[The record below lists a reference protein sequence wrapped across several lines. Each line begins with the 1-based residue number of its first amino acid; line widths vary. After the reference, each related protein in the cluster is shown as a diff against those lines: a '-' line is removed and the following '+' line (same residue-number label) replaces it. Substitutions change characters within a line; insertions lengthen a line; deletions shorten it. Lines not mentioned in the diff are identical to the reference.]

1 MHNQT
6 DNSIQSIK
14 EESVLKKYESITNYL
29 IKHKLT
35 ISTMES
41 CTAGMVASFLTD
53 TEGSSATL
61 KGAYITYCNEAKI
74 KQGVPAETIDK
85 YGVYSRE
92 TALAMAAA
100 CMDSYSADIG
110 IGVTGTLGN
119 TDPNNTDSVP
129 GEVHIGLII
138 PDNASTTSDTPD
150 ADILN
155 IDNSAIDNVK
165 TSNSDA
171 DNNRP
176 DNSFTCLC
184 HACSF
189 TLPSA
194 SSRHEYKLIVADLIA
209 DEIINKLLLNTK
221 Y

>member
-1 MHNQT
+1 MYFPDGVENIAKTKRRNPHMHNQT
-6 DNSIQSIK
+6 DNSTQFI
-14 EESVLKKYESITNYL
+14 EETIVKKYESITNYL

-85 YGVYSRE
+85 YGVYSKE

-119 TDPNNTDSVP
+119 TDPNNTDSIP

-138 PDNASTTSDTPD
+138 PDNTSTTSDTPD
-150 ADILN
+150 AD
-155 IDNSAIDNVK
+155 
-165 TSNSDA
+165 SNS
-171 DNNRP
+171 P
-176 DNSFTCLC
+176 DNTFTCLC

-194 SSRHEYKLIVADLIA
+194 SSRHEYKLIVTDLIA
-209 DEIINKLLLNTK
+209 DEIINKLLPIDTK
-221 Y
+221 

>member
-1 MHNQT
+1 MQNQT
-6 DNSIQSIK
+6 YNSIQSIK

-85 YGVYSRE
+85 YGVYSKE
-92 TALAMAAA
+92 TALAMATA

-150 ADILN
+150 AD
-155 IDNSAIDNVK
+155 
-165 TSNSDA
+165 
-171 DNNRP
+171 NNRP
-176 DNSFTCLC
+176 DSTFTCLC

-209 DEIINKLLLNTK
+209 DEIINKLLPIDTK
-221 Y
+221 